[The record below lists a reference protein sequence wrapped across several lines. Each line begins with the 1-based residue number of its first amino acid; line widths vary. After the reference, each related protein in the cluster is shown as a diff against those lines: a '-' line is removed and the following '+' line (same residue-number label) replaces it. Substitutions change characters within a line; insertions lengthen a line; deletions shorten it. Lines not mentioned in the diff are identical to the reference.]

1 MTTKPLCQALALA
14 LFLMSA
20 PFAIAAAMAAEET
33 SNRPA
38 AVPGMKK
45 ARELVN
51 SGKFDEALDVLR
63 PLAEA
68 HPKRTDVLFLRGLA
82 AAQAS
87 QRPDG
92 LVQDRKALLDEAIG
106 ALRTILIGRP
116 GLVRVRLELAR
127 AFFLK
132 REDGLARRHFERVLA
147 GKPPAAVAA
156 NINRFLR
163 TMRARRR
170 WSVHVGG
177 AVAPSTNIGAVSDDD
192 TINIGEFEF
201 IRDAEDLAKS
211 GVGFSVWGGGEYQHP
226 LGERLRLRLGGNVS
240 RQEHSG
246 GRFDQTF
253 LSGHIGP
260 RWLADRNT
268 ELSLLGNVR
277 QRWRGGEP
285 YYLDLGAR
293 LEARRRLTRR
303 ITLTGRASWHR
314 RDYRTK
320 NYLDGSVLDLSLSG
334 AWVITPI
341 VRAEAAAGYAKER
354 TERMTWR
361 NITGWGRLGA
371 TVALPFGFTVGGSG
385 EFRWTNYEGRWA
397 PFTPGGESRE
407 DRTRI
412 LRASVYNR
420 AFTAYGFSP
429 QLVVTNEARDTNAQL
444 YDYKRTNLELRFVRQ
459 F

>member
-1 MTTKPLCQALALA
+1 MTTKPLCNALALA
-14 LFLMSA
+14 LFLLSA
-20 PFAIAAAMAAEET
+20 PFAIAAANAAEEA
-33 SNRPA
+33 SGRLPA
-38 AVPGMKK
+38 VQGVKE

-51 SGKFDEALDVLR
+51 SGRFDEALAVLR

-68 HPKRTDVLFLRGLA
+68 HPKRPDVLFLRGLA
-82 AAQAS
+82 ATQAS
-87 QRPDG
+87 QRPG
-92 LVQDRKALLDEAIG
+92 IPEKDRKALLDEAIG

-147 GKPPAAVAA
+147 GKPPLAVVA

-163 TMRARRR
+163 TMRARKR

-177 AVAPSTNIGAVSDDD
+177 AVAPSTNVGAVSDDD
-192 TINIGEFEF
+192 TINIGGVEF
-201 IRDAEDLAKS
+201 IRDTEDLAKS

-226 LGERLRLRLGGNVS
+226 LGERLRLRLGGDVS
-240 RQEHSG
+240 RQEYSG

-260 RWLADRNT
+260 RWLADRKT

-277 QRWRGGEP
+277 QRWRDAAP

-320 NYLDGSVLDLSLSG
+320 DYLDGPILNLSLGG
-334 AWVITPI
+334 AWVVTPI
-341 VRAEAAAGYAKER
+341 IRAEVAAGYEKER
-354 TERMTWR
+354 PERKR
-361 NITGWGRLGA
+361 LRSYTGWGRLGA
-371 TVALPFGFTVGGSG
+371 SVILPFGFTVGGSG

-397 PFTPGGESRE
+397 PFTPGGESA
-407 DRTRI
+407 RT
-412 LRASVYNR
+412 
-420 AFTAYGFSP
+420 
-429 QLVVTNEARDTNAQL
+429 
-444 YDYKRTNLELRFVRQ
+444 
-459 F
+459 